1 MPTFVPALQAIK
13 LMKAFLKCC
22 LLLALV
28 IGGKIAKQS
37 PPAAVAAQ
45 SIHSSNQN
53 EVVLVHQVLTS
64 EPVLATPSFDFEQP
78 RKRDTAEA
86 SAF

>member
-1 MPTFVPALQAIK
+1 
-13 LMKAFLKCC
+13 MKAFLKCC

-28 IGGKIAKQS
+28 IGGKLAKQS
-37 PPAAVAAQ
+37 PPVAVAAQ
-45 SIHSSNQN
+45 PAPSANRN

-64 EPVLATPSFDFEQP
+64 EPVLATPNFDFEQP
-78 RKRDTAEA
+78 RKRDTAQA